1 MLNSYMNY
9 ILISILSLLMVSCT
23 TTKYVEKQSEEL
35 SRSVYA
41 VKDSLDSA
49 RFDLAAKYSNE
60 STRLVAP
67 PKQRIKIESI
77 VKTNSNNQTERVALL
92 PQSNKKD
99 KVILAESPEYL
110 DLLKDERVL
119 NQLKIDNDNLNLYS
133 KEVDKQLTEQYKIQN
148 DMVVKIQDLE
158 KKILQK
164 DKKLLQKDLAIL
176 WRNITIISLIGVM
189 GVGVYLRMKGIL

>member
-1 MLNSYMNY
+1 MNN

-49 RFDLAAKYSNE
+49 RFDLAEKYSNE
-60 STRLVAP
+60 STRLVNP
-67 PKQRIKIESI
+67 PKQRIKIQSI
-77 VKTNSNNQTERVALL
+77 VRTNGGNQTERVALL

-99 KVILAESPEYL
+99 KVVLVDSMEYQ
-110 DLLKDERVL
+110 DLVNDARVSD
-119 NQLKIDNDNLNLYS
+119 QLKLDNENLNLYS

-158 KKILQK
+158 KQILEK

-176 WRNITIISLIGVM
+176 WRNITILSLIGVI
-189 GVGVYLRMKGIL
+189 GVATYLRIKGIL

>member
-1 MLNSYMNY
+1 MSN
-9 ILISILSLLMVSCT
+9 ILISILSLLMISCT

-41 VKDSLDSA
+41 VKDSLGSA
-49 RFDLAAKYSNE
+49 RFDLAEKYSNE
-60 STRLVAP
+60 SARLVTP

-77 VKTNSNNQTERVALL
+77 VKTNGGNQTERVALL

-99 KVILAESPEYL
+99 KVVLVDSVEYQ
-110 DLLKDERVL
+110 DLIKDARISD
-119 NQLKIDNDNLNLYS
+119 QLKVDVENWNLYS

-158 KKILQK
+158 KQILQK

-176 WRNITIISLIGVM
+176 WRNITIISLIGIM
-189 GVGVYLRMKGIL
+189 GVAVYLRIKGVL